1 MADCFEF
8 ASDKLKNVASNSFTH
23 HHSRYH
29 MLLVLDLRMSSMSLP
44 CRCCAMLCNLFLCE
58 SCKTPATGM
67 TITHEPFG
75 QHTVT
80 GSCRNPVTT
89 RVHVECKHVI
99 YIYLYYIKY
108 IYIYI
113 WLTMYQYMYIFVT
126 VYSLPAFDSWTYHL
140 CSRKCFMNRVSCHKN
155 CP

>member
-99 YIYLYYIKY
+99 YIY

-113 WLTMYQYMYIFVT
+113 ILNIYIYIFG
-126 VYSLPAFDSWTYHL
+126 SLCINICIYLSLFTACQPLIPGPIIFAVE
-140 CSRKCFMNRVSCHKN
+140 NVS
-155 CP
+155 